1 MTMHTSPHRCRG
13 RQQGVV
19 LLFALIALGVMMIA
33 SVALVRS
40 FNASLS
46 GAGNIA
52 FKRDLRNQGERA
64 IQRVLDNFRGTGAF
78 VDEAARQTTNVQ
90 LNYSAAAFVG
100 TRVTPEGIPID
111 LLSRNKFGAAGD
123 GTWRGEPI
131 TVSDQGVT
139 IYYLVDRLCSQTGT
153 PSTDRCQIAAGSEK
167 GVSGSHQKT
176 PDSTTGDTSGSSVAL
191 PVIYR
196 ISVRVDGP
204 RDSQAF
210 YQATFT
216 L

>member
-1 MTMHTSPHRCRG
+1 MTTHSFPPRLRRCQR
-13 RQQGVV
+13 GVV
-19 LLFALIALGVMMIA
+19 LLFALIALAVMMIA

-78 VDEAARQTTNVQ
+78 VDETARLTSNAL
-90 LNYSAAAFVG
+90 LNYSATAFSG
-100 TRVTPEGIPID
+100 TQITSEGIPID

-131 TVSDQGVT
+131 IVDEQGVT
-139 IYYLVDRLCSQTGT
+139 IYYLVDRLCSQAGT
-153 PSTDRCQIAAGSEK
+153 PSTDRCQIAGASEK

-176 PDSTTGDTSGSSVAL
+176 PDNTSGETAGSSVAL

-196 ISVRVDGP
+196 ISIRVDGP